1 MTARDVLALTLLVIL
16 LREAAEMED
25 DPWISGR
32 DPGDESEPRPLQRE
46 CPRCRAV
53 NVERT
58 KEGLDP
64 LPGHIKV
71 RVRDGAIWCRTCDLA
86 LFPTVEAAA

>member
-1 MTARDVLALTLLVIL
+1 MSGHNPWWI
-16 LREAAEMED
+16 ED
-25 DPWISGR
+25 A
-32 DPGDESEPRPLQRE
+32 DPGDETPRQPLQRE

-58 KEGLDP
+58 KDGLDP

-71 RVRDGAIWCRTCDLA
+71 RASDGAIWCRTCDLA
-86 LFPTVEAAA
+86 LFPTVEAEA